1 MNVILCLV
9 WMIFSFVLV
18 VQDAEIN
25 LVISSFMVTGIFSIS
40 VAISNLTRA
49 IKEIKGFK
57 VTTKEIRHVDKTQ

>member
-18 VQDAEIN
+18 FQDAEIN

-40 VAISNLTRA
+40 VAISNLTKV
-49 IKEIKGFK
+49 IKEIKN
-57 VTTKEIRHVDKTQ
+57 VDKTQ